1 MDWEAM
7 IMGGLA
13 VVWGVILFFMR
24 PQVLE
29 YSREGGRGLRDRKVL
44 NVLVIAAIIFL
55 LGGGMTIILVMGM

>member
-13 VVWGVILFFMR
+13 VIWGVILFFMR

-29 YSREGGRGLRDRKVL
+29 FAREGGRGLRDRKVL
-44 NVLVIAAIIFL
+44 NVLVIVAIVFLLSGGIAIIAF
-55 LGGGMTIILVMGM
+55 MGM

>member
-1 MDWEAM
+1 MDWGAM